1 MTKPIT
7 SVALMMLYE
16 EAKFSL
22 TDPVSKYIPAF
33 KDIKVWSGDG
43 ELESPIRQMT
53 VQDLLRHTAGLS
65 YGGYKETNS
74 PVDKLYDAADLFNP
88 RITNEELT
96 SRISKL
102 PLRYHPGGKWHYSFA
117 TDVVGFLVEVLSGI
131 PLGDFLQEKIF
142 DPLEMVDTAF
152 HIDPS
157 KLDRFCTLYGKT
169 ADSDFDV
176 LDTPNSSKYLP
187 PVTLNSGGSG
197 LVSTIA
203 DYLQF
208 AQCILNNGEMNDVR
222 LLGTKTVELMTC
234 NHLTPDLLPIAF
246 EGIEP
251 MLGMGFGLGFGVML
265 DPAQTG
271 VMGSVGDYSWG
282 GGAETYFL
290 NDPQEE
296 LIAIFMTQYLPS
308 QTYPIRKEFR
318 TVVYQALD
326 ESFAK

>member
-1 MTKPIT
+1 MKAGVFGGFGNINE
-7 SVALMMLYE
+7 SLCEYFGEVFAGCCYGCNSKFLYE
-16 EAKFSL
+16 N
-22 TDPVSKYIPAF
+22 VN
-33 KDIKVWSGDG
+33 
-43 ELESPIRQMT
+43 R
-53 VQDLLRHTAGLS
+53 
-65 YGGYKETNS
+65 
-74 PVDKLYDAADLFNP
+74 
-88 RITNEELT
+88 
-96 SRISKL
+96 SRC
-102 PLRYHPGGKWHYSFA
+102 
-117 TDVVGFLVEVLSGI
+117 
-131 PLGDFLQEKIF
+131 QECR
-142 DPLEMVDTAF
+142 ERRT
-152 HIDPS
+152 
-157 KLDRFCTLYGKT
+157 
-169 ADSDFDV
+169 DFDV

-197 LVSTIA
+197 LVSTIT

-290 NDPQEE
+290 NDPREE
-296 LIAIFMTQYLPS
+296 LIAIFMTRFLASGYRSCCGPHKRRRSPS
-308 QTYPIRKEFR
+308 FR
-318 TVVYQALD
+318 TTDKWLC
-326 ESFAK
+326 